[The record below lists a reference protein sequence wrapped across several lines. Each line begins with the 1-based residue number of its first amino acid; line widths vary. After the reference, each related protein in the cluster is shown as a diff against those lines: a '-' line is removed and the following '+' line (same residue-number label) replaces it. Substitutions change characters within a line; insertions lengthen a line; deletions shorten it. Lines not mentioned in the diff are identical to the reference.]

1 MKRAEPRTTG
11 GSRALTQWWSN
22 VSLVSDDI
30 ARDSEFERLP
40 DPTPPPEARRGGS
53 EFSWSLALF
62 LLIGLAFVVFA
73 LQNRDDVDLTFLR
86 WDFTVS
92 LPLLLVVTALIAVIA
107 DEIIGLIRRRR
118 RRTRLAEREELKRYR
133 GQ

>member
-1 MKRAEPRTTG
+1 MKRDEPRSTG
-11 GSRALTQWWSN
+11 GSRERTRSSSN
-22 VSLVSDDI
+22 VSVVTDDI
-30 ARDSEFERLP
+30 SRDSEFEREP
-40 DPTPPPEARRGGS
+40 HPTPAPEGRRGGS
-53 EFSWSLALF
+53 DFSWSLAVF
-62 LLIGLAFVVFA
+62 LLIGLGFVVFA
-73 LQNRDDVDLTFLR
+73 VQNARDVEVEFLR
-86 WDFTVS
+86 WNFTVS